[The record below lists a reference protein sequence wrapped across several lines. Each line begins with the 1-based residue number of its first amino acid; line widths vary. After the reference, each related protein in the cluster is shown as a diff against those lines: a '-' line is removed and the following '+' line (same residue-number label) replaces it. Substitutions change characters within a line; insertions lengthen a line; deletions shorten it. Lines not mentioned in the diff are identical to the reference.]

1 MAALKVGLLVSSTF
15 SSKYVHELA
24 LWGKERADIK
34 ISHLLVHA
42 RPRDSKLG
50 RLRNVLLEQGPYVL
64 LSKILFRLI
73 VLVEKSL
80 LGGLHGDHYKT
91 FDLRKVVD
99 EVLVI
104 DPIVSKSGLAYRF
117 SPEDIENR
125 SRKIATAKIYLD
137 R

>member
-1 MAALKVGLLVSSTF
+1 MKALKVGLLVNDTF
-15 SSKYVHELA
+15 SGKYVHELA

-73 VLVEKSL
+73 VSVETLFLKRT
-80 LGGLHGDHYKT
+80 GLHSDHYQT
-91 FDLRKVVD
+91 FDLRQLVG
-99 EVLVI
+99 EVLTVA
-104 DPIVSKSGLAYRF
+104 PIASKSGLVYR
-117 SPEDIENR
+117 
-125 SRKIATAKIYLD
+125 
-137 R
+137 